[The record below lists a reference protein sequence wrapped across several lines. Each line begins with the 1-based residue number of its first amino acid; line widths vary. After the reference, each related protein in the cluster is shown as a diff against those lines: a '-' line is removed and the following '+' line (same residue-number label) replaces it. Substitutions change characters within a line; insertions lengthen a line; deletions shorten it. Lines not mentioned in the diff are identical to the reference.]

1 MSDLLKIGRKK
12 AINPEQEKIREEK
25 DSWNGEVSD
34 YISALISLKKGVNGR
49 GDKNTGLPPSK
60 ITEVMPDQ
68 ISSYLSETS
77 SRSHRIFELANRII
91 RDQNEYATHRTS
103 SKQANALESFEKN
116 LIASELIEKNSN
128 VSIDNIEVQGSW
140 WGSRWWAK
148 NIGFRKLQENEKI
161 VRRHILESCSNHKD
175 QLKKFENFIVDTNNP
190 VSIPMSSSILTS
202 LLFTMAT
209 DLLPTFFLLRKIQ
222 LGEEKNIPNSDF
234 INETVSDLK
243 NKSKTLPE
251 SELTD
256 EISNQINKLEENLP
270 SIGVIVGFIKS
281 KISSEEKLKILNDT
295 YDEFSKKAQTLIQLN
310 KKTDYDSSVLKTIKK
325 LIKEVDS
332 AEFILNSIFEEILGK
347 EISYEG
353 YLKKINVSK
362 SAFLEVEK
370 DLFFVKKAANNA
382 ISRWYGKKILKV
394 KKNPTAEIRLS
405 IVEKSLQTRESL
417 NSFMNR
423 IELNDSEPA
432 ELGKKLLYV
441 INDIVSLS
449 DKIEQLCKI
458 YVSEIRREVKP
469 KDIPSVLREIKQIDF
484 KRMRESRLTLESYI
498 RSL

>member
-1 MSDLLKIGRKK
+1 
-12 AINPEQEKIREEK
+12 
-25 DSWNGEVSD
+25 
-34 YISALISLKKGVNGR
+34 
-49 GDKNTGLPPSK
+49 
-60 ITEVMPDQ
+60 
-68 ISSYLSETS
+68 
-77 SRSHRIFELANRII
+77 
-91 RDQNEYATHRTS
+91 
-103 SKQANALESFEKN
+103 
-116 LIASELIEKNSN
+116 
-128 VSIDNIEVQGSW
+128 
-140 WGSRWWAK
+140 
-148 NIGFRKLQENEKI
+148 
-161 VRRHILESCSNHKD
+161 
-175 QLKKFENFIVDTNNP
+175 
-190 VSIPMSSSILTS
+190 
-202 LLFTMAT
+202 MAT